1 MPLLLAKEMH
11 FRQGEGRVVPL
22 VMYRK
27 YDVLI
32 STTYV
37 WRKQIRAN
45 AGRAGAGKGWV
56 SPVQQKGREGNWH
69 ENLAWK
75 ILYLLS

>member
-1 MPLLLAKEMH
+1 M
-11 FRQGEGRVVPL
+11 VVLL

-32 STTYV
+32 SKTYV
-37 WRKQIRAN
+37 WKKGICAR
-45 AGRAGAGKGWV
+45 AGRAGARKRWFGRV
-56 SPVQQKGREGNWH
+56 RLKGREANWH